1 MKKISITAFIIVLF
15 VSCGGGGSSVV
26 GSGPGASGASA
37 APSGNFAG
45 QVDPVQATD

>member
-1 MKKISITAFIIVLF
+1 MKKISITAFIIELF

-26 GSGPGASGASA
+26 GSSSGASGASA